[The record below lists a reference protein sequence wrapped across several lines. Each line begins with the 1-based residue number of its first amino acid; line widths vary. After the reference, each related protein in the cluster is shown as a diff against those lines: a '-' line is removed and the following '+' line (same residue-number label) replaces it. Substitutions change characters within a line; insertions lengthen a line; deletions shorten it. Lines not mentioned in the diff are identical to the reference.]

1 MNPELAPRRRGRRP
15 KATSQGDEL
24 SVVALSSVQMWTC
37 REVSRIL
44 AVSRDR
50 VMDAVKSGRLPCEPE
65 TPGQRA
71 RRVLA
76 ADAVRV
82 LAPAFLPRIKF
93 L

>member
-1 MNPELAPRRRGRRP
+1 M
-15 KATSQGDEL
+15 
-24 SVVALSSVQMWTC
+24 ALSPVQLWTC
-37 REVSRIL
+37 REASRIL
-44 AVSRDR
+44 AVSREAIAL
-50 VMDAVKSGRLPCEPE
+50 AVRSGRLPCEPE